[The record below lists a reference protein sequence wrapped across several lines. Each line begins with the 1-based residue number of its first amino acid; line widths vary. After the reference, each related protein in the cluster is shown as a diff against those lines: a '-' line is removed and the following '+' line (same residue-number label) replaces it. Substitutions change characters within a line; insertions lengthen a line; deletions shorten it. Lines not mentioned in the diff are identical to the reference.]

1 MILYLV
7 VDNAN
12 NDRYKHLYAETKA
25 DAMDKGAS
33 ELKTCNIT
41 VKPIATQELVEV
53 VTAEI
58 IDDWEQ
64 RVGIRRMGI
73 HNKTLVERLEATK
86 KGKYDKA
93 FMETLCI
100 RCKYDSRNKG
110 VSDGKMS

>member
-12 NDRYKHLYAETKA
+12 NDRFRHLYAESVA
-25 DAMDKGAS
+25 DAMDKGANK
-33 ELKTCNIT
+33 LKTCNVT
-41 VKPIATQELVEV
+41 VKPIAKKELVEQ

-58 IDDWEQ
+58 IDDWQQ
-64 RVGIRRMGI
+64 RVGKRRMGF
-73 HNKTLVERLEATK
+73 HNKTLCERLEAAK
-86 KGKYDKA
+86 KGVYDAA

-100 RCKYDSRNKG
+100 RSRYDSRNKG